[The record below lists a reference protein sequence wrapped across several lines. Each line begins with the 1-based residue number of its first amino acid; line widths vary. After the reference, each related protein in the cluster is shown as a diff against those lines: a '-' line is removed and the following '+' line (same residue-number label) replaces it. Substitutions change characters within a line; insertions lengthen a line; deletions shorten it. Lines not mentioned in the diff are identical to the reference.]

1 MSMSI
6 SSSRLT
12 QILMRM
18 LLKPRPLQLP
28 LKRKLSRKRKLRKR
42 KRNPKH
48 QKDQVLPPWVFQVL
62 LPLLDCLH
70 LLRRK
75 RSLSPSRNRNRNHV
89 RENFKCKSRRQ
100 RSQSLVD
107 ARSLNLS
114 HVVRSQSLFL
124 L

>member
-1 MSMSI
+1 MSI

-28 LKRKLSRKRKLRKR
+28 LKRKLSLKRKLRKR
-42 KRNPKH
+42 KKNPLH
-48 QKDQVLPPWVFQVL
+48 LLDQVLPPWVFQVL

-75 RSLSPSRNRNRNHV
+75 RSLSQSQSPSRNRNLNHV
-89 RENFKCKSRRQ
+89 KK
-100 RSQSLVD
+100 
-107 ARSLNLS
+107 
-114 HVVRSQSLFL
+114 LFN
-124 L
+124 